1 MLFAVVGLPVLTGTA
16 SYTNRLQVL
25 LASMAQNE
33 SVDILSLIN
42 TCTPRQAGLLSLL
55 PSIFLAFHW
64 CTVGFICF
72 YIYLLVWVFHG
83 YYYILGYGASR

>member
-16 SYTNRLQVL
+16 SYTNKFQVL

-42 TCTPRQAGLLSLL
+42 TCIPRQGGLLSLL
-55 PSIFLAFHW
+55 PSIFLAFH
-64 CTVGFICF
+64 
-72 YIYLLVWVFHG
+72 
-83 YYYILGYGASR
+83 